1 MKVNI
6 NNISIVKTQNMT
18 WNTLAEARY
27 YEIYKDN
34 LKEEGIIDSTIETEI
49 DELIDTIRN
58 SVYSF
63 NMITALYSLNKLKHL
78 I

>member
-1 MKVNI
+1 MKFNI
-6 NNISIVKTQNMT
+6 NNINITKIQSMT

-27 YEIYKDN
+27 YEIYKES
-34 LKEEGIIDSTIETEI
+34 LKEDGIIDSTVEAEI
-49 DELIDTIRN
+49 DEAIDTIRN

-63 NMITALYSLNKLKHL
+63 NMITALYSLNKIKHM

>member
-1 MKVNI
+1 MKINI
-6 NNISIVKTQNMT
+6 NNINKTKCQSMT

-27 YEIYKDN
+27 YEIYKDT
-34 LKEEGIIDSTIETEI
+34 LKEEGIIDSVIEAEI

-63 NMITALYSLNKLKHL
+63 NMITALYSLNKIKHM